1 LHSRLAVRRSTQ
13 FLDRE
18 VADCGLS
25 PAQLGLA
32 QRIGLD
38 QSTLSRNLRTRGRWA
53 GRDRHGRNRSEA
65 ADGGGSP
72 KPALGYSKKAMPI
85 WRAALAKIA
94 KYVSLDLACQLA
106 GGAEGL
112 VES

>member
-1 LHSRLAVRRSTQ
+1 M
-13 FLDRE
+13 
-18 VADCGLS
+18 
-25 PAQLGLA
+25 
-32 QRIGLD
+32 
-38 QSTLSRNLRTRGRWA
+38 
-53 GRDRHGRNRSEA
+53 
-65 ADGGGSP
+65 GGGSP

-85 WRAALAKIA
+85 WRAALAKLA